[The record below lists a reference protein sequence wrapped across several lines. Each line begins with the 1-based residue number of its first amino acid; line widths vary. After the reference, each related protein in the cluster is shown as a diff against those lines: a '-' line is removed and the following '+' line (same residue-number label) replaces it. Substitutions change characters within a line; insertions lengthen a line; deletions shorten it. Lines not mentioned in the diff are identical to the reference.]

1 MLTFFQIAGGEAHSQ
16 ALFDVLKKAQEK
28 GVVIVAAAGNSNS
41 NLDKYDTY
49 PASYKLDNIIA
60 VAASEGR
67 GNKASF
73 SSYGKKSVEVFAP
86 GWSILSTY
94 LNNGYK
100 FLSGTSMATPMVSGI
115 IGLSMSHQ
123 RTLSTQEIK
132 SRLMESADVRK
143 SIENYSISGRVNAL
157 KKMLNLVIMVPL
169 HRGTF
174 F

>member
-1 MLTFFQIAGGEAHSQ
+1 M
-16 ALFDVLKKAQEK
+16 KKAEEK
-28 GVVIVAAAGNSNS
+28 GVVVVAAAGNSNS
-41 NLDKYDTY
+41 DLDRYKTY
-49 PASYKLDNIIA
+49 PASYEIDNIIA

-67 GNKASF
+67 GNKAGF

-123 RTLSTQEIK
+123 RTLSAEEIK
-132 SRLMESADVRK
+132 SRLLESTDK
-143 SIENYSISGRVNAL
+143 EKIN
-157 KKMLNLVIMVPL
+157 
-169 HRGTF
+169 
-174 F
+174 